1 MRTQRM
7 GTRLKGKVALITGA
21 GMGMGREAAV
31 LFAEE
36 GARVVV
42 CDINKQ
48 AAEETVA
55 LVGKAGGEGLAAV
68 GDVAIEEDVKRMVE
82 EGARRFGA
90 LHVLY
95 NNAGVLWKDKDRSVL
110 ETDGAQWDRVVAIN
124 LKSVFWVTKHGIPH
138 LQKAGGGSIILVGSV
153 SALAGITRAQDAYTA
168 AKGALISLN
177 KSLAIQF
184 AKDQIPSNIIH
195 PGIVETPL
203 QAPYLTPKLRAG
215 FKTAIPLRAPGRL
228 LLVAPT
234 GGGKSLIY
242 QLPALLL
249 GGTTLV
255 ISPLIALM
263 QDQVEALN
271 ARGVPATFLAS
282 TVESGEMRA
291 RMAAAARGAYRLL
304 YVAPERLTFSGF
316 KSVIA
321 ALHCPLVAVDEAHC
335 ISEWG
340 HDFRPEYLEIGA
352 LLVELSGARV
362 LACTATATPVVR
374 DEILARLGLPADTPQ
389 LVRGFA
395 RPNLSLRAVE
405 VEDRR
410 DRVARVEAALAE
422 ALGRPGEGRGAAIV
436 YAPTRR
442 SAEEEGARLARLGW
456 HARVYHAGLSPG
468 ERDRAQR
475 DFLEGRAEVI
485 VATNAFGMGLDR
497 ADVRA
502 VVHLGP
508 PSSLEAYYQEV
519 GRAGRDGAPALGLL
533 LISSRDL
540 PLRRALI
547 ERGGEG
553 AAPDP
558 AVVEHKWG
566 LFLELMR
573 WAEGGSCRHDAIL
586 RYFGDEAETLHGCGR
601 CDVCRVLVDPGEA
614 HDAHAVTLIVR
625 TALSG
630 VPRAR
635 GLSA

>member
-1 MRTQRM
+1 
-7 GTRLKGKVALITGA
+7 
-21 GMGMGREAAV
+21 
-31 LFAEE
+31 
-36 GARVVV
+36 
-42 CDINKQ
+42 
-48 AAEETVA
+48 
-55 LVGKAGGEGLAAV
+55 
-68 GDVAIEEDVKRMVE
+68 
-82 EGARRFGA
+82 
-90 LHVLY
+90 
-95 NNAGVLWKDKDRSVL
+95 
-110 ETDGAQWDRVVAIN
+110 
-124 LKSVFWVTKHGIPH
+124 
-138 LQKAGGGSIILVGSV
+138 
-153 SALAGITRAQDAYTA
+153 
-168 AKGALISLN
+168 
-177 KSLAIQF
+177 
-184 AKDQIPSNIIH
+184 
-195 PGIVETPL
+195 
-203 QAPYLTPKLRAG
+203 
-215 FKTAIPLRAPGRL
+215 
-228 LLVAPT
+228 
-234 GGGKSLIY
+234 
-242 QLPALLL
+242 
-249 GGTTLV
+249 
-255 ISPLIALM
+255 
-263 QDQVEALN
+263 
-271 ARGVPATFLAS
+271 
-282 TVESGEMRA
+282 
-291 RMAAAARGAYRLL
+291 MAAAARGEYRLL
-304 YVAPERLTFSGF
+304 YVAPERLSFPGF
-316 KSVIA
+316 RSVLA
-321 ALHCPLVAVDEAHC
+321 DLRCPLVAVDEAHC

-374 DEILARLGLPADTPQ
+374 DEILVRLGLPADTPQ

-485 VATNAFGMGLDR
+485 VATNAFGMGIDR

-547 ERGGEG
+547 ERGSEG

-601 CDVCRVLVDPGEA
+601 CDVCRALVDPGEA
-614 HDAHAVTLIVR
+614 HDADAVTLIVR
-625 TALSG
+625 KALSG
-630 VPRAR
+630 VARVHGRFGLQTAVALIHGDADERLDRSGLASTQTFGNLREHPPEWLTRLLRRCVTAGWVSFTGAERPVVTLTEEGRAVMKGEHPARLLLPAARDAARAASAPRPKRRPAPSDELDSQGQALFEALRAWRLAVAR
-635 GLSA
+635 EEAMAPFMVASDRTLRDIARLRPRTLDELAMAYGIGRHKAERYGLAVLRVVSEAARA